1 MASIYPHGVYVSE
14 QETSLIAPIV
24 GTAGLQVIIGT
35 APVNMLVNP
44 EEAVNKPLLV
54 YSYKEAVMS
63 VGYSDNFEKY
73 TLCESI
79 NANFQVVNTAPLILI
94 NVLDPKKHSA
104 VLPEEQIDVTEGIAV
119 IAHTGVLVD
128 KLTPESVKL
137 NRQKQNHFIIRK
149 NRAKISKTYN
159 KRTKKHRD
167 TLIHLH
173 AFFLMNQFCYG
184 RTKRSQSCIN
194 P

>member
-128 KLTPESVKL
+128 KLTVK
-137 NRQKQNHFIIRK
+137 NGDTVMKYDEDYTVEFQNSGYLHIIPLEGG
-149 NRAKISKTYN
+149 AGDGAAVLTVS
-159 KRTKKHRD
+159 
-167 TLIHLH
+167 
-173 AFFLMNQFCYG
+173 
-184 RTKRSQSCIN
+184 
-194 P
+194 

>member
-63 VGYSDNFEKY
+63 VGYSE
-73 TLCESI
+73 I
-79 NANFQVVNTAPLILI
+79 
-94 NVLDPKKHSA
+94 
-104 VLPEEQIDVTEGIAV
+104 GR
-119 IAHTGVLVD
+119 AHV
-128 KLTPESVKL
+128 
-137 NRQKQNHFIIRK
+137 
-149 NRAKISKTYN
+149 
-159 KRTKKHRD
+159 
-167 TLIHLH
+167 
-173 AFFLMNQFCYG
+173 
-184 RTKRSQSCIN
+184 
-194 P
+194 